1 MPRFLSDIAMYI
13 FTKKSI
19 FRTDTYVVAC
29 GTFLEVAGQIQPK
42 APICLFDKGAY

>member
-1 MPRFLSDIAMYI
+1 MYI

-19 FRTDTYVVAC
+19 FHTDTYVVAC

-42 APICLFDKGAY
+42 APYVFSIRGHTNRA